1 MVDMHL
7 ADAAPGQILVG
18 RGTASLSV
26 ILITRNEEAN
36 IGACLES
43 VAFADEIVVVDSG
56 SADSTAEIAER
67 FGAKVVVTDDWPGF
81 GLQKQRALDLATC
94 DWVLS
99 VDADERI
106 PGALRGEILA
116 AMADGACRGYRLNRL
131 SWFLGR
137 PMRHGGWH
145 PDRVLRLVRRE
156 NARFSAD
163 IVHERLLVE
172 GAVGDLTEPMLHYSY
187 TNVDDVLRKMRA
199 YALDSATQRR
209 QTGARAGLGVA
220 IARSLTGFLI
230 GYVFQA
236 GFVDG
241 RRGFAA
247 ACFKAQETF
256 WRYIAAGWEDKP

>member
-1 MVDMHL
+1 MDLSRGVIRAVSL
-7 ADAAPGQILVG
+7 GQ
-18 RGTASLSV
+18 RPKSLSV
-26 ILITRNEEAN
+26 ILITSNEEAN

-56 SADSTAEIAER
+56 STDSTVEIAER
-67 FGAKVVVTDDWPGF
+67 FGAKVVIKDDWPGF
-81 GLQKQRALDLATC
+81 GLQKQRALDLATS

-99 VDADERI
+99 IDADERI
-106 PGALRGEILA
+106 PEALRSQMLA
-116 AMADGACRGYRLNRL
+116 AMADGACAGYRLNRL

-156 NARFSAD
+156 SARFSAD

-172 GAVGDLTEPMLHYSY
+172 GIVGDLSEPMLHYSY
-187 TNVDDVLRKMRA
+187 TSVDDVLRKMRA
-199 YALDSATQRR
+199 YALDSAAQRR
-209 QTGARAGLGVA
+209 QTGAKAGLGVA
-220 IARSLTGFLI
+220 IARSLTGFLRA
-230 GYVFQA
+230 YVLQA
-236 GFVDG
+236 GFMDG
-241 RRGFAA
+241 KRGFVA